1 MLKVILVSNTKIKIV
16 MFLMGIQENKLY
28 KSVLIFI
35 IVLIICDHTLFDW
48 FSFPGQFWISQLCF
62 SYLGNMHV

>member
-1 MLKVILVSNTKIKIV
+1 

-35 IVLIICDHTLFDW
+35 IVLIICDHTLFDR